1 MDHVGFQKGSLRGAM
16 MESFR
21 FCFHQSEE
29 DRRKEEEVYG
39 EGTLFAK
46 LRELCFTRRNHACSY
61 EVCGKEPGELRSKG
75 VFWSFELILILLLL
89 TLVFQE
95 KRG

>member
-29 DRRKEEEVYG
+29 DRRKAEEVYG
-39 EGTLFAK
+39 DETLFPK
-46 LRELCFTRRNHACSY
+46 LRELCFTRRNHVIAMKLA
-61 EVCGKEPGELRSKG
+61 EKNPRTLFEG
-75 VFWSFELILILLLL
+75 VF
-89 TLVFQE
+89 
-95 KRG
+95 